1 MTSLSPPIQSVLDL
15 FKGPLADVRF
25 AHIDAAGLA
34 SLAAEVEAAG
44 AEVEQQE
51 DKLTELRQALAQRQD
66 ALLALAQQALAYA
79 RVYAEHD
86 EALLEELNRISL
98 PKPAKPRKP
107 SGKATSARDATR
119 AVPLNEVP
127 LNEVPLNEPGDLPE
141 TDVAPEATEAMEAE
155 AVEEQPPRAV
165 RKGRGRG
172 AQPTAT

>member
-127 LNEVPLNEPGDLPE
+127 LNEPGDLPE